1 MHTSGGRVSTVIGG
15 VAYSARGEI
24 TLDPS
29 NITVTA
35 GVNRDGS
42 LYRTV
47 EPKARTAELTFDRF
61 VDINGSPLKWDETL
75 LAQTNLGITFIE
87 TDVGGV
93 QTGLTHLLSGGFFTG
108 APSINTASG
117 EVSNLGLAAEK
128 YETITG

>member
-24 TLDPS
+24 TLNPS

-61 VDINGSPLKWDETL
+61 VDVEGRPLKWDENIMKL
-75 LAQTNLGITFIE
+75 TNLGATFIE
-87 TDVGGV
+87 EDVGGV

-108 APSINTASG
+108 DPSIATATG
-117 EVSNLGLAAEK
+117 EVSNMGFAAEK
-128 YETITG
+128 YETLTG